1 MEISIQWIQENPFIL
16 FLIVVIVFLVIMI
29 YGGSNRSQDMMERF
43 LETLSGL
50 LEAAGEALID
60 ITNTTL
66 GLLEMWADFFE
77 VLQYILF
84 GNFHSHIRFI
94 VANYTILFA
103 SIVSFVTTL
112 FGLCRILNW
121 GLALILSFT
130 IQTALVLTSLSCA
143 QNFSKKLPKCKKI
156 VRYTI
161 SGKKGIPYQTDPEY
175 GKGDWKS
182 GFIYLV
188 FFLPLIFLSSSLTYV
203 YIYGEKLGDYVLYK
217 TAYVVMTEIEQDADQ
232 NQAQIDQYFYSI
244 KEVMSAFQRYLGEE
258 QNRGND
264 INQLVAY
271 LEGTDGTKEESQQ
284 RLADFEKYLGEL
296 KAENSSVNAK
306 NSDANT
312 ENSDANTENSDANA
326 KNSDANAKNSDAN
339 AENSDI
345 NRKAFQIAD
354 ELLFGDSAEGL
365 QIQIELPQILL
376 LAENA
381 VLLKLYDSSQLKNM
395 NPKLDE
401 LRTYLADHALSMENF
416 FETEKRE
423 NGNGKDSKSSNTQSK
438 ADNGN
443 NGNKEDFDNQR
454 IRELVRELILET
466 QELYRQIP
474 ELHDISVWDTA
485 PNQTKSTGQRVR
497 MLWKNPVKSSF
508 AAKYNRYLEITDSRL
523 TLVSRAF
530 GALTGIR
537 NLFLKFI
544 YGLCYS
550 ADVIIFLVCFVRSSQ
565 KPGKS
570 IRMRR
575 NLVYSVFIQPKQE
588 KEQIKRKKD
597 KKTGKRR
604 MQENEDGLE
613 NRSEPEDQTENN
625 RQKEYKS
632 PINHW
637 DERNVLHCLL
647 NSHALDLLKFCEI
660 RNLHRS
666 VEVYQILDFANG
678 PESRLSSKCGEKLLS
693 KQEDNRDEWY
703 VSEDHVRSAD
713 FYQEMLLLHSAG
725 LAYPVKELSDGVTGY
740 VLTTGCIHNLLQILF
755 DTARRRGV
763 DVRVFKEDLKE
774 YEEDTWED

>member
-1 MEISIQWIQENPFIL
+1 M
-16 FLIVVIVFLVIMI
+16 
-29 YGGSNRSQDMMERF
+29 
-43 LETLSGL
+43 
-50 LEAAGEALID
+50 
-60 ITNTTL
+60 
-66 GLLEMWADFFE
+66 
-77 VLQYILF
+77 
-84 GNFHSHIRFI
+84 
-94 VANYTILFA
+94 
-103 SIVSFVTTL
+103 
-112 FGLCRILNW
+112 
-121 GLALILSFT
+121 
-130 IQTALVLTSLSCA
+130 
-143 QNFSKKLPKCKKI
+143 
-156 VRYTI
+156 
-161 SGKKGIPYQTDPEY
+161 
-175 GKGDWKS
+175 
-182 GFIYLV
+182 
-188 FFLPLIFLSSSLTYV
+188 LSSACTDSSK
-203 YIYGEKLGDYVLYK
+203 IG
-217 TAYVVMTEIEQDADQ
+217 
-232 NQAQIDQYFYSI
+232 
-244 KEVMSAFQRYLGEE
+244 
-258 QNRGND
+258 RGND

-306 NSDANT
+306 NSDANAENSDANAENSDANA
-312 ENSDANTENSDANA
+312 ENSDANT
-326 KNSDANAKNSDAN
+326 
-339 AENSDI
+339 ENSDI

-423 NGNGKDSKSSNTQSK
+423 NGNEKDSKSSNTQSK
-438 ADNGN
+438 SDNGN

>member
-1 MEISIQWIQENPFIL
+1 MEISIQWIQENPLIL

-29 YGGSNRSQDMMERF
+29 YEGSDRSQDMMERF

-182 GFIYLV
+182 GFIYLF

-296 KAENSSVNAK
+296 KAENSDANAK

-312 ENSDANTENSDANA
+312 ENSDANAENSDANT
-326 KNSDANAKNSDAN
+326 
-339 AENSDI
+339 ENSDI

-423 NGNGKDSKSSNTQSK
+423 NGNEKDSKSSNTQSK

-703 VSEDHVRSAD
+703 VSEEHVRSAD

>member
-1 MEISIQWIQENPFIL
+1 MEISIQWIQENPLIL

-29 YGGSNRSQDMMERF
+29 YGGSDRSQDMMERF

-271 LEGTDGTKEESQQ
+271 LEDTDGTKEESQQ

-312 ENSDANTENSDANA
+312 
-326 KNSDANAKNSDAN
+326 
-339 AENSDI
+339 ENSDI

-395 NPKLDE
+395 NPQLDE

-497 MLWKNPVKSSF
+497 ILWKNPVKSSF

>member
-1 MEISIQWIQENPFIL
+1 MEISIQWIQENPLIL

-29 YGGSNRSQDMMERF
+29 YEGSDRSQDMMERF

-182 GFIYLV
+182 GFIYLF

-312 ENSDANTENSDANA
+312 ENSDANAENSDANT
-326 KNSDANAKNSDAN
+326 
-339 AENSDI
+339 ENSDI

-423 NGNGKDSKSSNTQSK
+423 NGNEKDSKSSNTQSK

-703 VSEDHVRSAD
+703 VSEEHVRSAD

>member
-1 MEISIQWIQENPFIL
+1 MEISIQWIQENPLIL

-29 YGGSNRSQDMMERF
+29 YGGSDRSQDMMERF

-271 LEGTDGTKEESQQ
+271 LEDTDGTKEESQQ

-312 ENSDANTENSDANA
+312 ENSD
-326 KNSDANAKNSDAN
+326 
-339 AENSDI
+339 I

-354 ELLFGDSAEGL
+354 ELLFGDSAGGL

-625 RQKEYKS
+625 RQREYKS

-703 VSEDHVRSAD
+703 VSEEHVRSAD

>member
-1 MEISIQWIQENPFIL
+1 MEISIQWIQENPLIL

-29 YGGSNRSQDMMERF
+29 YGGSDRRQDVMERF

-182 GFIYLV
+182 GFIYLF

-217 TAYVVMTEIEQDADQ
+217 TAYVVMTEIEEDADQ

-244 KEVMSAFQRYLGEE
+244 KEVMSAFQRYLGED

-264 INQLVAY
+264 INLLVAY

-284 RLADFEKYLGEL
+284 RLADFEIYLGEL
-296 KAENSSVNAK
+296 KAENSSVKAET
-306 NSDANT
+306 SDA
-312 ENSDANTENSDANA
+312 
-326 KNSDANAKNSDAN
+326 K
-339 AENSDI
+339 AETSNI
-345 NRKAFQIAD
+345 NGKAFRIAD

-401 LRTYLADHALSMENF
+401 LRIYLADHALSMKDF

-423 NGNGKDSKSSNTQSK
+423 NGNEKDSKSSDTQSK

-443 NGNKEDFDNQR
+443 DENKEDFDNQR

-474 ELHDISVWDTA
+474 ELHDISVWDTD

-604 MQENEDGLE
+604 MQENENGLE
-613 NRSEPEDQTENN
+613 NRSEPEDPMENN

-666 VEVYQILDFANG
+666 VEVYQIPDFANG
-678 PESRLSSKCGEKLLS
+678 SESRLSSKCGEKLLS

-703 VSEDHVRSAD
+703 ISEEHVRSAD

>member
-1 MEISIQWIQENPFIL
+1 MEISIQWIQENPLIL

-29 YGGSNRSQDMMERF
+29 YGGSDRSQDMMERF

-312 ENSDANTENSDANA
+312 ENSD
-326 KNSDANAKNSDAN
+326 
-339 AENSDI
+339 I

-423 NGNGKDSKSSNTQSK
+423 NGNEKDSKSSNTQSK

-485 PNQTKSTGQRVR
+485 PNQIKSTGQRVR
-497 MLWKNPVKSSF
+497 ILWKNPVKSSF

-678 PESRLSSKCGEKLLS
+678 TESRLSSKCGEKLLS

>member
-1 MEISIQWIQENPFIL
+1 MEISIQWIQENPLIL

-29 YGGSNRSQDMMERF
+29 YEGSDRSQDMMERF

-182 GFIYLV
+182 GFIYLF

-312 ENSDANTENSDANA
+312 ENSD
-326 KNSDANAKNSDAN
+326 
-339 AENSDI
+339 I

-423 NGNGKDSKSSNTQSK
+423 NGNEKDSKSSNTQSK

-703 VSEDHVRSAD
+703 VSEEHVRSAD

>member
-1 MEISIQWIQENPFIL
+1 MEISIQWIQENPLIL

-29 YGGSNRSQDMMERF
+29 YGGSDRSQDMMERF

-182 GFIYLV
+182 GFIYLF

-271 LEGTDGTKEESQQ
+271 LEDTDGTKEESQQ

-296 KAENSSVNAK
+296 KAENS
-306 NSDANT
+306 DANA
-312 ENSDANTENSDANA
+312 ENSDANT
-326 KNSDANAKNSDAN
+326 
-339 AENSDI
+339 ENSDI

-497 MLWKNPVKSSF
+497 ILWKNPVKSSF